1 MKVESAPGDGY
12 GFEVEVC
19 GCSFLQTDPKHRRHQ
34 RRIGFQDALRHVVA
48 IQRKL
53 GCNPCRP
60 KTKLAKAMFDRI
72 TSRLRLAGNKEPL
85 KFFVCVGTHMD
96 CLGVD
101 CFFRCGNRLVTIDLY
116 SGQMKKKSGQ
126 VRADIILRRS
136 DFLSNDYYRVA
147 DKIAEMLLA

>member
-1 MKVESAPGDGY
+1 MKVNSLPSDGY

-19 GCSFLQTDPKHRRHQ
+19 GCSFVQTDPKHRR
-34 RRIGFQDALRHVVA
+34 RRKIKFQDALRHVVA

-53 GCNPCRP
+53 GCNPSCP

-72 TSRLRLAGNKEPL
+72 ASRLRLAGHKETL

-116 SGQMKKKSGQ
+116 SGQMKRKSGR
-126 VRADIILRRS
+126 VRADIVLKRT
-136 DFLSNDYYRVA
+136 DFLNNSYYKVA
-147 DKIAEMLLA
+147 DKIAEMLLV